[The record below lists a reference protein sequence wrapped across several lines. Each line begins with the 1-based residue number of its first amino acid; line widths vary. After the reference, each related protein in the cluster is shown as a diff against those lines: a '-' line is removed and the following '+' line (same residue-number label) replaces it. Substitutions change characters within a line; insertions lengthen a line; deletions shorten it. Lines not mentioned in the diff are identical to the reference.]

1 MPNYTTADIRNI
13 ALVGHG
19 GSGKTSLA
27 EALLFHAGAIHHIGL
42 VEKGQTVSDFTPEE
56 IAHGHSLF
64 TALTHCDYQGTHLN
78 LIDTPGYP
86 DFVGQAFMALP
97 AVETVAI
104 VVNAATGIEPNTRR
118 LWERAGTRKLCR
130 VLVVNKIDHENVDL
144 PKLLGQIRETFG
156 KECLPFNLPANAGQA
171 VVDCFWAPS
180 GTSDFGSVQEA
191 HQALIEQVVE
201 VDEDLMAQ
209 YLEQGDTLKPEQL
222 HAPLERALRE
232 GHLAP
237 ICFTCARRHDN
248 PEVSVGIKELLD
260 LLVRLA
266 PSPLE
271 GNPRPFIRGDDEL
284 SELHPV
290 PDPQKHVLAHVFQVT
305 IDPFVGK
312 LGAFRVHQ
320 GTITTQSQ
328 LYVGDPKLGESKKPF
343 KVGHLFKFQ
352 GKDHAEVD
360 SAIPGDIVAVAK
372 VEEVHRGSVLHDSHD
387 EDRIRYLPKPYPE
400 PMFGLAITAKR
411 RGEEQK
417 ISEALTKVQQE
428 DPTFKVA
435 RDPSTH
441 ETIIYGMGEL
451 HLRVTL
457 EKMKNRFH
465 VDVDT
470 KPPKIAYRETITA
483 RAEGHHRHKKQ
494 TGGAG
499 QFGEVYLR
507 VEPLERGAGFIYA
520 DDTFGGSIP
529 KQYIP
534 AIEKG
539 VRLVLETGAV
549 AGYPLQDIKVS
560 VYDGKYH
567 DVDSKEIA
575 FVTAGKKAF
584 IDAITKARPAVLEP
598 VVKMEITVPQQH
610 MGDIAGD
617 LSGKRGRILGTDV
630 LAGDLAVI
638 RAVVPL
644 AEVSNYQNQ
653 LKSVTGGQGSY
664 TMEFSHYDPVP
675 PFVQQQIVAAY
686 KPKAEEE

>member
-27 EALLFHAGAIHHIGL
+27 EALLFAAGAIHHIGL

-64 TALTHCDYQGTHLN
+64 TAMAHLDFQGRHIN

-86 DFVGQAFMALP
+86 DFVGQAFLALP

-104 VVNAATGIEPNTRR
+104 VINAATGIESNARR
-118 LWERAGTRKLCR
+118 LWERATARKLCR
-130 VLVVNKIDHENVDL
+130 MIVINKIDHENVDL
-144 PKLLGQIRETFG
+144 PKLVNQLRETFG
-156 KECLPFNLPANAGQA
+156 KECLPINLPSGGGKA
-171 VVDCFWAPS
+171 VVDCFFNPA
-180 GTSDFGSVQEA
+180 GASDFGSVAEA
-191 HQALIEQVVE
+191 HRALVEQVVE
-201 VDEDLMAQ
+201 VDEDLMAL
-209 YLEQGDTLKPEQL
+209 YLEQGDSIKPEQL
-222 HAPLERALRE
+222 HEPFERALRE

-237 ICFTCARRHDN
+237 ICFTSARRHDS
-248 PEVSVGIKELLD
+248 PETAVGVKELLE
-260 LLVRLA
+260 VFVKLA

-271 GNPRPFIRGDDEL
+271 GNPRPFIRGEEVE
-284 SELHPV
+284 SELHPQ
-290 PDPQKHVLAHVFQVT
+290 PDPRKHVLAHVFQVT
-305 IDPFVGK
+305 VDPFVGK

-328 LYVGDPKLGESKKPF
+328 LYIGDPKQGESKKPF
-343 KVGHLFKFQ
+343 KVGHLFTFQ
-352 GKDHAEVD
+352 GKEHLEVD

-372 VEEVHRGSVLHDSHD
+372 IEEIHRGAVLHDSHE

-400 PMFGLAITAKR
+400 PMYGLAITAKR

-417 ISEALTKVQQE
+417 IAEALAKVQEE
-428 DPTFKVA
+428 DPTFKVT

-451 HLRVTL
+451 HLRVAL

-483 RAEGHHRHKKQ
+483 KAEGHHRHKKQ

-507 VEPLERGAGFIYA
+507 VEPLERGAGFVYEDA
-520 DDTFGGSIP
+520 TFGGSIP

-539 VRLVLETGAV
+539 VRLVLETGAI
-549 AGYPLQDIKVS
+549 AGYPLQDVKVS
-560 VYDGKYH
+560 VTDGKYH

-598 VVKMEITVPQQH
+598 IVKMEITVPQQY

-675 PFVQQQIVAAY
+675 PFIQQQIAAQY

>member
-1 MPNYTTADIRNI
+1 
-13 ALVGHG
+13 
-19 GSGKTSLA
+19 
-27 EALLFHAGAIHHIGL
+27 
-42 VEKGQTVSDFTPEE
+42 
-56 IAHGHSLF
+56 
-64 TALTHCDYQGTHLN
+64 
-78 LIDTPGYP
+78 
-86 DFVGQAFMALP
+86 
-97 AVETVAI
+97 
-104 VVNAATGIEPNTRR
+104 
-118 LWERAGTRKLCR
+118 
-130 VLVVNKIDHENVDL
+130 
-144 PKLLGQIRETFG
+144 
-156 KECLPFNLPANAGQA
+156 
-171 VVDCFWAPS
+171 VVDCFWTPS
-180 GTSDFGSVQEA
+180 GESDFGSVEQA
-191 HQALIEQVVE
+191 HQALVEQIVE
-201 VDEDLMAQ
+201 VDEDLMAL
-209 YLEQGDTLKPEQL
+209 YLEKGDTIKPEQL
-222 HAPLERALRE
+222 HAPFERALRE

-237 ICFTCARRHDN
+237 ICFTSARRHDN
-248 PEVSVGIKELLD
+248 PEVAVGIKELLD
-260 LLVRLA
+260 VFVKLA

-271 GNPRPFIRGDDEL
+271 GNPRPFIRGTETEKEIFAD
-284 SELHPV
+284 
-290 PDPQKHVLAHVFQVT
+290 PDPGKHVLAHVFQVT

-320 GTITTQSQ
+320 GTITLQSQ

-352 GKDHAEVD
+352 GKEHAEID
-360 SAIPGDIVAVAK
+360 AAIPGDIVAVAK
-372 VEEVHRGSVLHDSHD
+372 VEEIHRGAVLHDSHD
-387 EDRIRYLPKPYPE
+387 EDHMQYLPKPYPE

-411 RGEEQK
+411 RGEEGK
-417 ISEALTKVQQE
+417 IAEALAKVQQE

-451 HLRVTL
+451 HLRVML

-465 VDVDT
+465 VEVDT

-483 RAEGHHRHKKQ
+483 KAEGHHRHKKQ

-507 VEPLERGAGFIYA
+507 VEPLDRGSGFQYA

-539 VRLVLETGAV
+539 VRLVLETGAI

-584 IDAITKARPAVLEP
+584 VDAITKARPAVLEP
-598 VVKMEITVPQQH
+598 VVKMEITVPQQYL
-610 MGDIAGD
+610 GDIAGD
-617 LSGKRGRILGTDV
+617 LSGKRGKILGTDM
-630 LAGDLAVI
+630 LAGDLAVV

-664 TMEFSHYDPVP
+664 TMELSHYDPVP
-675 PFVQQQIVAAY
+675 PFIQQQIVAAY

>member
-1 MPNYTTADIRNI
+1 
-13 ALVGHG
+13 
-19 GSGKTSLA
+19 
-27 EALLFHAGAIHHIGL
+27 
-42 VEKGQTVSDFTPEE
+42 
-56 IAHGHSLF
+56 
-64 TALTHCDYQGTHLN
+64 
-78 LIDTPGYP
+78 
-86 DFVGQAFMALP
+86 
-97 AVETVAI
+97 
-104 VVNAATGIEPNTRR
+104 VVINAAAGIESNARR
-118 LWERAGTRKLCR
+118 LWERAGARKLCR
-130 VLVVNKIDHENVDL
+130 LIVINKIDHENVDL
-144 PKLLGQIRETFG
+144 PKLVNQIREAFG
-156 KECLPFNLPANAGQA
+156 KECLPINLPSGGGTA
-171 VVDCFWAPS
+171 VVDCFFNPA
-180 GTSDFGSVQEA
+180 GASDFGSVEEA
-191 HQALIEQVVE
+191 HRALVEQVVE
-201 VDEDLMAQ
+201 VDEDLMAL
-209 YLEQGDTLKPEQL
+209 YLEQGESIKPEQL
-222 HAPLERALRE
+222 HEPFERALRE

-237 ICFTCARRHDN
+237 ICFTSARRHDN
-248 PEVSVGIKELLD
+248 PEKSVGIKELLD
-260 LLVRLA
+260 VFAALA

-271 GNPRPFIRGDDEL
+271 GNPRPFVKGADLEHEIYAQ
-284 SELHPV
+284 
-290 PDPQKHVLAHVFQVT
+290 PDPKKHVLAHVFQVT
-305 IDPFVGK
+305 VDPFVGK
-312 LGAFRVHQ
+312 LSAFRVHQ
-320 GTITTQSQ
+320 GTITIQSQ
-328 LYVGDPKLGESKKPF
+328 LYVCDLKTGEGKKPF

-352 GKDHAEVD
+352 GKEHVEVD
-360 SAIPGDIVAVAK
+360 SAIPGDLVAVAK
-372 VEEVHRGSVLHDSHD
+372 VEEIHRGAVLHDGHE
-387 EDRIRYLPKPYPE
+387 EDGLHYLPKAYPE
-400 PMFGLAITAKR
+400 PMYGLAITAKR

-417 ISEALTKVQQE
+417 IAEALAKIQE
-428 DPTFKVA
+428 EDATFKRVI
-435 RDPSTH
+435 DPSTH
-441 ETIIYGMGEL
+441 ETVIYGMGEL
-451 HLRVTL
+451 HLRVIM

-483 RAEGHHRHKKQ
+483 RADGHHRHKKQ

-507 VEPLERGAGFIYA
+507 VEPMERGAGFEYV

-539 VRLVLETGAV
+539 VRLVLDTGAV

-575 FVTAGKKAF
+575 FVTAGKRAF
-584 IDAITKARPAVLEP
+584 IDAIAKARPAVLEP
-598 VVKMEITVPQQH
+598 IVKMEITVPQQY

-617 LSGKRGRILGTDV
+617 LSGKRGRIMGTDV

-675 PFVQQQIVAAY
+675 PFVQQQIVAQY